1 MVEIDN
7 EALLS
12 SLFGHWPDFHDAEIV
27 ALSLAARDHSPPA
40 IDIEVELAEMSNEV
54 DERGYYRDRQRAR
67 AMIRF
72 HNVARVRLTDFLHQ
86 NVMSGLE
93 LSPAS
98 SDDYDE
104 FFGEGLKGRR
114 KFKVQWESAIG
125 SQADFLCDSIEVL
138 SATPFARTT

>member
-12 SLFGHWPDFHDAEIV
+12 NLFGHWPDFHDAEIF
-27 ALSLAARDHSPPA
+27 ALILAARDHSAPA
-40 IDIEVELAEMSNEV
+40 IDIEVEVAGMSSEI
-54 DERGYYRDRQRAR
+54 DERGFYRDRQRAR

-72 HNVARVRLTDFLHQ
+72 HNVARVRLTDFLDQ
-86 NVMSGLE
+86 NVMSSLE
-93 LSPAS
+93 LAHCT

-104 FFGEGLKGRR
+104 FFGKGPEGRR

-138 SATPFARTT
+138 SAAPFARTT